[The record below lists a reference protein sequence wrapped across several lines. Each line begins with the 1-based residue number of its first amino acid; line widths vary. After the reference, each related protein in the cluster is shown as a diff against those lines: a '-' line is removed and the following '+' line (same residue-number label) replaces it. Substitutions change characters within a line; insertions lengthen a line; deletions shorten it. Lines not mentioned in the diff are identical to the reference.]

1 MRTDTANACTHPLA
15 FVRAQR
21 GWSYQRL
28 ARVVA
33 RRARDLGVANM
44 AAERQKVWRWEHRGV
59 VPDRVSQLALAAELG
74 VPSEKVE
81 SHPWP
86 AWLPTGDAVRVDYPW
101 NPSGAITALLD
112 VVDNAMMDRRGFLT
126 ISGDGVA
133 ALSSSWLA
141 LEPARLTDALAG
153 GRVDAQIVSQ
163 IEHSVPGLRQMDER
177 LGGEGV
183 RRLVDAELGVVTDL
197 LAHGSY
203 GERLGQRLHAT
214 AAELARVAG
223 WVSFDAGFHTAAQ
236 RYWVTAL
243 HAAHAAD
250 ERIIG
255 ANVFK
260 NMALQCVDFGRPR
273 EALELA
279 DGAIASVGGISGR
292 VRGMLEMRLARAHA
306 ALGNA
311 ADCSRAIANSEKAM
325 THASKED
332 PSWSIWFDESEF
344 RAQVGLCYTDL
355 GNLRQADDWLASALE
370 RHPKSRVRDRATY
383 LLRRASVCVDLGK
396 LDEGCLL
403 AKEAVPLLGG
413 TRSRRNANRAGELRR
428 RLRRWP
434 GDAIAREVDRLLSE
448 GG

>member
-74 VPSEKVE
+74 VPTEKVE

-101 NPSGAITALLD
+101 TSSGSLTALLD
-112 VVDNAMMDRRGFLT
+112 VVDNAMTDRRGFLT
-126 ISGDGVA
+126 VSGNGVSLLA
-133 ALSSSWLA
+133 SEWLS
-141 LEPARLTDALAG
+141 LEPSHLAAAVGG
-153 GRVDAQIVSQ
+153 GRVDSQIVSQ
-163 IEHSVPGLRQMDER
+163 IEHSIPGLRHMDER
-177 LGGEGV
+177 LGGESV

-197 LAHGSY
+197 LC
-203 GERLGQRLHAT
+203 LGTYDEPLGRRLHGA

-223 WVSFDAGFHTAAQ
+223 WVSFDAGYHTAAQ

-250 ERIIG
+250 ERIVG

-279 DGAIASVGGISGR
+279 EGAVASLGTVSGR
-292 VRGMLEMRLARAHA
+292 VRAMLEMRLARAHA
-306 ALGNA
+306 ALGDA
-311 ADCSRAIANSEKAM
+311 AACGRAMVVSEKAL
-325 THASKED
+325 ARQSNAD
-332 PSWSIWFDESEF
+332 PGWSHLFDESEF
-344 RAQVGLCYTDL
+344 QAQIGQCYADL
-355 GNLRQADDWLASALE
+355 GRLGQADEWFAQALE
-370 RHPKSRVRDRATY
+370 RHPRTRIRDRATY
-383 LLRRASVCVDLGK
+383 LLRRASVLVDLGR
-396 LDEGCLL
+396 LDEGCAL
-403 AKEAVPLLGG
+403 ALEAVPLLAG
-413 TRSRRNANRAGELRR
+413 TRSRRNAHRAGDLRR

-434 GDAIAREVDRLLSE
+434 ADPDAREADRLLGE
-448 GG
+448 CL